1 MTTLYFVRHCRP
13 DFSVAEDSV
22 RPLTEEGKQDIP
34 KINRYLDD
42 KAIDVVV
49 SSPFVRAVDSIK
61 PFADANGKEIIV
73 IDGLRER
80 ANGSFVN
87 DYEEYTK
94 KQWED
99 FTFKKE
105 FGESLAEVQERNLA
119 ALAHILTKFEGK
131 NIAVSSHI
139 TSLCTIIKHYQPDFG
154 YEQVKEIKDVM
165 PFVVKFQFESN
176 QFQNMEIVML

>member
-22 RPLTEEGKQDIP
+22 RPLTEEGKQDIS

-42 KAIDVVV
+42 KAVDVVV

-139 TSLCTIIKHYQPDFG
+139 TSLCTIINHYQPDFG

-165 PFVVKFQFESN
+165 PFVVKFQFEGD

>member
-22 RPLTEEGKQDIP
+22 RPLTEEGKQDIS

-42 KAIDVVV
+42 KAVDVVV

-73 IDGLRER
+73 IDGLRELR
-80 ANGSFVN
+80 KRLLKS
-87 DYEEYTK
+87 TTTRSTPK

-99 FTFKKE
+99 FTFK
-105 FGESLAEVQERNLA
+105 RNL
-119 ALAHILTKFEGK
+119 
-131 NIAVSSHI
+131 
-139 TSLCTIIKHYQPDFG
+139 
-154 YEQVKEIKDVM
+154 
-165 PFVVKFQFESN
+165 
-176 QFQNMEIVML
+176 